1 MATGTFQVHGHWVAN
16 ALSTAM
22 ANLNFMFSSNTGAVD
37 PDLDFENDI
46 TNEVTGT
53 NVPAGGI
60 AATGETCTYNTST
73 NTITCDIGDLS
84 QGSATATGIRQ
95 IYLVDKSGGSAATNR
110 IVASTLLDSALSPNA
125 GTLSVTIDSA
135 GVFTITV

>member
-1 MATGTFQVHGHWVAN
+1 MANDWQVHGPWVAN

-22 ANLNFMFSSNTGAVD
+22 ANLNFMFSSVSTAEE

-46 TNEVTGT
+46 TGEVTGT
-53 NVPAGGI
+53 NLPAGGI
-60 AATGETCTYNTST
+60 AATGETCTYSTGT

-84 QGSATATGIRQ
+84 QGTVTASGIRT

-110 IVASTLLDSALSPNA
+110 IVASCLLDSALSPSA
-125 GTLSVTIDSA
+125 GTLTVTIDSA
-135 GVFTITV
+135 GVFTVAV